1 MSGAKLE
8 AAVRP
13 RPRLGLGLE
22 LGLEWR
28 ELGMEFGLGLMEAET
43 KRRVFKLL
51 GLEDTALEPPHVR

>member
-1 MSGAKLE
+1 ME

-51 GLEDTALEPPHVR
+51 D